1 MRDRVLEKI
10 FKKRRGGVVLGL
22 ERMEKALEAVGYPE
36 SPAPCVHVAGT
47 NGKGSV
53 SFFLESI
60 LFHAG
65 LRTGLYTSPHLVD
78 VEERFRI
85 GRSNAEARN
94 WLSVYNDIEEICER
108 LDLTFF
114 EITTIIAFE
123 LFRREG
129 TEFNVFETG
138 LGGRFDATNVC
149 TPVVSVITSVDI
161 DHTEYL
167 GDDLVSIASEKL
179 GIVKPGI
186 PLVISSNNKQE
197 VLREAEM
204 RCREQGSELICAS
217 GYEGELKGPEFM
229 RMNAGCAVE
238 AAKLCGIDID
248 FSKALKTTEIP
259 GRFQVI
265 RIGDKDVIIDVAHNP
280 QAVYVLCSSMKERFD
295 KSDTLVIV
303 GIMRD
308 KEYNDMLRQYSGIAD
323 AVICTNPGVDRAAGT
338 GLLAKAARVYFNHVY
353 EFPDIERAFAKGLEM
368 SYKRVL
374 ITGSFFTA
382 GKAIEYLRRV

>member
-1 MRDRVLEKI
+1 
-10 FKKRRGGVVLGL
+10 
-22 ERMEKALEAVGYPE
+22 
-36 SPAPCVHVAGT
+36 T

-60 LFHAG
+60 FFHAG
-65 LRTGLYTSPHLVD
+65 MRTGLYTSPHLVD

-94 WLSVYNDIEEICER
+94 WLSVYNDIEELCER

-114 EITTIIAFE
+114 EITTLIAFE

-149 TPVVSVITSVDI
+149 APVVSVITSVDI

-167 GDDLVSIASEKL
+167 GNDLVSIASEKL

-186 PLVISSNNKQE
+186 PLVISSGNKQE
-197 VLREAEM
+197 VLKEAEV
-204 RCREQGSELICAS
+204 RCREQGSEIIYAS
-217 GYEGELKGPEFM
+217 GYEGELRGPEFM

-238 AAKLCGIDID
+238 AARLCGIDID
-248 FSKALKTTEIP
+248 FSKALNTTEIP

-265 RIGDKDVIIDVAHNP
+265 SVGDKDIIIDVAHNP
-280 QAVYVLCSSMKERFD
+280 QAVGVLCSSMKERFD
-295 KSDTLVIV
+295 KCDTLVIA

-323 AVICTNPGVDRAAGT
+323 AVVCTNPGVDRAAGT
-338 GLLAKAARVYFNHVY
+338 GLLAEAAREWFNYVY
-353 EFPDIERAFAKGLEM
+353 EFPDIEIAFEKGLEM